1 MPLDGNGLYTPP
13 AIIFPV
19 VATEII
25 YASDFNSIIN
35 DIASALSSV
44 VYRDGQAAMTG
55 ALPMGT
61 KRITGMADAIADT
74 DAVTKQQLD
83 DIAGGVVFD
92 VPSGTVMVFYQAAAP
107 FGWTQST
114 AHNDKALRVVAGVG
128 GGSGGTHGL
137 TAPPSQA
144 HAHAETVHVHTG
156 GAHTHTTSLGYA
168 DLPAHQHTTSIT
180 YGSNMGSGSHC
191 VTGNSAIGTHVIAS
205 SVVGTGAGHTHGN
218 TSSAGAV
225 NTTSSAASNTST
237 ITPDSFLPKY
247 IDVIIC
253 VKD

>member
-144 HAHAETVHVHTG
+144 HAHAETVHVHVG
-156 GAHTHTTSLGYA
+156 GAHTHGAGGTTGAVQLTESQI
-168 DLPAHQHTTSIT
+168 PSHTHNYT
-180 YGSNMGSGSHC
+180 YTVPGSGGGLWA
-191 VTGNSAIGTHVIAS
+191 VATTATGGNGAHEHSGGGT
-205 SVVGTGAGHTHGN
+205 

-237 ITPDSFLPKY
+237 VTPDSFLPKY